1 MGRGLQKCL
10 GGVHGIQ
17 GTKNGQVS
25 SHPIWDLVQWLLGTT
40 LRLYPLCG
48 LAAWS
53 RRGVVLVCLSAW
65 ELQASGLRVKDG
77 SRKVDDVMDCGA
89 NLGSDK
95 R

>member
-1 MGRGLQKCL
+1 
-10 GGVHGIQ
+10 
-17 GTKNGQVS
+17 
-25 SHPIWDLVQWLLGTT
+25 
-40 LRLYPLCG
+40 
-48 LAAWS
+48 
-53 RRGVVLVCLSAW
+53 VVLVCLSAW